1 MITLSIDVT
10 KIDKNLI
17 KTVTKKDGSEA
28 KYLNLV
34 LMPNRDGKDIYGND
48 GFVKQ
53 NTTKA
58 QRDEGIQTQ
67 ILGNYQD
74 KGDGGFANR
83 ASAPSPSPL
92 LSHNVAKGNGYAPQG
107 EDNDP
112 LPF

>member
-34 LMPNRDGKDIYGND
+34 LMPNRDGKDIYDND

-58 QRDEGIQTQ
+58 QRDEVIQTP

-74 KGDGGFANR
+74 KGDGGFSSR
-83 ASAPSPSPL
+83 ASAPTPSPIS
-92 LSHNVAKGNGYAPQG
+92 SHNVAKGNGYAPQG
-107 EDNDP
+107 DDDI
-112 LPF
+112 PF